1 MFAVAKT
8 GGMSAVSPSSRP
20 DAGTASASPIVIV
33 ALCLRPGLKSLSVTA
48 LPVFSPDIAGSSAR
62 H

>member
-1 MFAVAKT
+1 LAVAKT

-20 DAGTASASPIVIV
+20 EAGTASASPTVIV
-33 ALCLRPGLKSLSVTA
+33 ALCLSPGFRSSSVTGA
-48 LPVFSPDIAGSSAR
+48 FNPCIAEWSAR